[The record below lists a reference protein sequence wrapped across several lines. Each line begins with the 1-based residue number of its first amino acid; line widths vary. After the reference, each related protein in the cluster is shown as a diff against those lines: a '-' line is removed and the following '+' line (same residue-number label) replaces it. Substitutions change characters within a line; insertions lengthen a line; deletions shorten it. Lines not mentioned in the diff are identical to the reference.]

1 MLYVVQVRVSEV
13 TGHCLEERRGY
24 LTLALQAR
32 KEGKLLLRKTEG
44 IREWQQAVAEQVGL
58 SLSWKTENGA
68 FDFFNKIVNLPM
80 V

>member
-1 MLYVVQVRVSEV
+1 MAEV
-13 TGHCLEERRGY
+13 TGYSLEERRGY

-58 SLSWKTENGA
+58 SFSRRTENGGA
-68 FDFFNKIVNLPM
+68 EHHCRTKIIFFS
-80 V
+80 